1 MKKTF
6 TEHKAG
12 RLLALALTLAL
23 CLAFAAIPALA
34 AQEEPAREEMSAAD
48 IYEQSVN
55 AVVGVTTRTT
65 TTNYW
70 GYETPAAVAGT
81 GFFISDDGYVLT
93 NYHVVENPESITI
106 TCYNGD
112 TYDAELIG
120 YDQSDDMAVLKVD
133 GDDLP
138 YLTLDGSGDLRVGD
152 EVVAIGNPLGE
163 LTFSLTHG
171 MVSALDREVTT
182 STGVR
187 MTLIQTD
194 CAINNG
200 NSGGPLFNMYGEVVG
215 ITNGKFTGSAI
226 DNVGFAVPISDI
238 AGSVESIIEKG
249 YIAKPYIGVT
259 ISDVSADALSY
270 GLPQGAAVKDV
281 TKDGPADKAGIQV
294 NDIVTAV
301 NGEEITGRH
310 DLSQTVGAAQ
320 VGEELTLTVYRQGE
334 TLDVTVTVEEKTESA
349 LPQENA
355 EDTNDA
361 ANESEDPLD
370 PNGDQTDRPDNGND
384 PDQDMYDLFDEFMR
398 RYGSGRG
405 A

>member
-6 TEHKAG
+6 AEHKAG

-23 CLAFAAIPALA
+23 CLACAAVPAL

-81 GFFISDDGYVLT
+81 GFIISDDGYILT

-120 YDQSDDMAVLKVD
+120 YDSSDDMAVLKVD
-133 GDDLP
+133 ADDLP
-138 YLTLDGSGDLRVGD
+138 FLTLDSADDLRVGD
-152 EVVAIGNPLGE
+152 DVVAIGNPLGE

-171 MVSALDREVTT
+171 MVSALDREVTM
-182 STGVR
+182 SNGVR

-200 NSGGPLFNMYGEVVG
+200 NSGGPLLNMYGEVVG
-215 ITNGKFTGSAI
+215 ITNGKYTGSAI

-238 AGSVESIIEKG
+238 AASVRSIIDKG

-259 ISDVSADALSY
+259 VSDVGEEALSY
-270 GLPQGAAVKDV
+270 GLPKGAAIKDV
-281 TKDGPADKAGIQV
+281 VDDGPADKAGLQA

-301 NGEEITGRH
+301 NGTEITGRR
-310 DLSQTVGAAQ
+310 DIVSVVGAAQ
-320 VGEELTLTVYRQGE
+320 PGDTLTLTVYRQGE
-334 TLDVTVTVEEKTESA
+334 SIDIDVVVDEQTSPALPEEDEEEADSDTDSDDPLD
-349 LPQENA
+349 LPQEKNA
-355 EDTNDA
+355 ENYSD
-361 ANESEDPLD
+361 E
-370 PNGDQTDRPDNGND
+370 
-384 PDQDMYDLFDEFMR
+384 QDMYDMFDYFMR
-398 RYGSGRG
+398 QFGNGRG

>member
-1 MKKTF
+1 MKNTF
-6 TEHKAG
+6 AEHKAG

-23 CLAFAAIPALA
+23 ALAFAAIPALA

-65 TTNYW
+65 TTNFW

-81 GFFISDDGYVLT
+81 GFFISADGYLLT

-120 YDQSDDMAVLKVD
+120 YDASDDMAVLKVD

-152 EVVAIGNPLGE
+152 DVVAIGNPLGE

-182 STGVR
+182 STGTR

-238 AGSVESIIEKG
+238 AASVDSIIEKG

-270 GLPQGAAVKDV
+270 GLPNGAAVKDV

-301 NGEEITGRH
+301 NGEEVTGRH
-310 DLSQTVGAAQ
+310 DLTQAVGAAQ

-349 LPQENA
+349 LPQEDG
-355 EDTNDA
+355 EDTPQ
-361 ANESEDPLD
+361 ESEDPLD
-370 PNGDQTDRPDNGND
+370 PNGDQADRPQDNND
-384 PDQDMYDLFDEFMR
+384 PDQDLYDLFDQFMR
-398 RYGSGRG
+398 QYGNGRG

>member
-6 TEHKAG
+6 AEHKAG

-23 CLAFAAIPALA
+23 ALAFAAVPALA
-34 AQEEPAREEMSAAD
+34 AQEEPARETMSAAD
-48 IYEQSVN
+48 IYEQSVT

-81 GFFISDDGYVLT
+81 GFFISADGYVLT
-93 NYHVVENPESITI
+93 NYHLVENPESITI
-106 TCYNGD
+106 TTYDGD

-120 YDQSDDMAVLKVD
+120 YDASDDMAVLKVD
-133 GDDLP
+133 ADDLP

-152 EVVAIGNPLGE
+152 DVVAIGNPLGE

-182 STGVR
+182 STGTR

-238 AGSVESIIEKG
+238 AASVDSIIEKG

-259 ISDVSADALSY
+259 VSDVSADALSY
-270 GLPQGAAVKDV
+270 GLPKGAAVKDV

-301 NGEEITGRH
+301 NGEAITDRH

-349 LPQENA
+349 LPQE
-355 EDTNDA
+355 EDDSASDA
-361 ANESEDPLD
+361 GEDPLD
-370 PNGDQTDRPDNGND
+370 PNGGQSDSPRDDAPS
-384 PDQDMYDLFDEFMR
+384 DQDLYDLFDQFMR
-398 RYGSGRG
+398 QYGNGRG

>member
-6 TEHKAG
+6 AEHKAG

-23 CLAFAAIPALA
+23 ALAFAAVPALA
-34 AQEEPAREEMSAAD
+34 AQEEPAREPMSAAD

-65 TTNYW
+65 TTNFW

-81 GFFISDDGYVLT
+81 GFIISADGYVLT

-106 TCYNGD
+106 TCYDGD

-133 GDDLP
+133 GDGLP
-138 YLTLDGSGDLRVGD
+138 FLTLDSTGDLRVGD
-152 EVVAIGNPLGE
+152 DVVAIGNPLGE

-259 ISDVSADALSY
+259 ISDVSSDALSY
-270 GLPQGAAVKDV
+270 GLPKGAAVKDV
-281 TKDGPADKAGIQV
+281 VKDGPADKAGVQV
-294 NDIVTAV
+294 NDIITAV

-310 DLSQTVGAAQ
+310 DLTQIVGAAQ

-349 LPQENA
+349 LPQEDA
-355 EDTNDA
+355 EA
-361 ANESEDPLD
+361 APDEGDDPLD
-370 PNGDQTDRPDNGND
+370 PDGGQSDTPRDGND
-384 PDQDMYDLFDEFMR
+384 PDQDLYDLFDQFMR
-398 RYGSGRG
+398 QYGNGRG

>member
-6 TEHKAG
+6 AEHKAG

-23 CLAFAAIPALA
+23 CLAFAAVPALA
-34 AQEEPAREEMSAAD
+34 AQDEPAREEMSAAD

-81 GFFISDDGYVLT
+81 GFFISGDGYILT
-93 NYHVVENPESITI
+93 NYHLVENPESITI

-120 YDQSDDMAVLKVD
+120 YDSSDDMAVLKVD
-133 GDDLP
+133 ADDLP
-138 YLTLDGSGDLRVGD
+138 YLTLDSAGDLRVGD
-152 EVVAIGNPLGE
+152 DVVAIGNPLGE

-171 MVSALDREVTT
+171 MVSALDREVTMSSGT
-182 STGVR
+182 R

-200 NSGGPLFNMYGEVVG
+200 NSGGPLLNMYGEVVG
-215 ITNGKFTGSAI
+215 ITNGKYTGSAI

-238 AGSVESIIEKG
+238 ASSVRSIIDNG

-259 ISDVSADALSY
+259 VSDVGEEALSY
-270 GLPQGAAVKDV
+270 GLPKGAAIKDV
-281 TKDGPADKAGIQV
+281 VDDGPADKAGIKT
-294 NDIVTAV
+294 NDIVTAI
-301 NGEEITGRH
+301 NGTEITGR
-310 DLSQTVGAAQ
+310 QEIVRMVGAAQ
-320 VGEELTLTVYRQGE
+320 PGDTLTLTVYRQGE
-334 TLDVTVTVEEKTESA
+334 SIDIDVLVEEQPSPA
-349 LPQENA
+349 LPDE
-355 EDTNDA
+355 EDADSDTDA
-361 ANESEDPLD
+361 DSDDPLD
-370 PNGDQTDRPDNGND
+370 LPQDKKEDDSRND
-384 PDQDMYDLFDEFMR
+384 PDDQDMYDMFDYFMR
-398 RYGSGRG
+398 QFGNGRG

>member
-6 TEHKAG
+6 AEHKAG

-23 CLAFAAIPALA
+23 ALAFAAVPALA
-34 AQEEPAREEMSAAD
+34 AQEEPARETMSAAD

-81 GFFISDDGYVLT
+81 GFFISADGYVLT
-93 NYHVVENPESITI
+93 NYHLVENPESITI
-106 TCYNGD
+106 TTYDGD

-120 YDQSDDMAVLKVD
+120 YDASDDMAVLKVD
-133 GDDLP
+133 ADDLP

-152 EVVAIGNPLGE
+152 DVVAIGNPLGE

-182 STGVR
+182 STGTR

-238 AGSVESIIEKG
+238 AASVDSIIEKG

-259 ISDVSADALSY
+259 VSDVSADALSY
-270 GLPQGAAVKDV
+270 GLPKGAAVKDV

-301 NGEEITGRH
+301 NGETITDRH

-334 TLDVTVTVEEKTESA
+334 TLDITVTVEEKTESA
-349 LPQENA
+349 LPQE
-355 EDTNDA
+355 EDDSASDA
-361 ANESEDPLD
+361 GEDPLD
-370 PNGDQTDRPDNGND
+370 PNGGQSDSPRDDAPS
-384 PDQDMYDLFDEFMR
+384 DQDLYDLFDQFMR
-398 RYGSGRG
+398 QYGNGRG

>member
-6 TEHKAG
+6 AEHKAG

-23 CLAFAAIPALA
+23 CLAFAAVPAMA
-34 AQEEPAREEMSAAD
+34 AQETEPAAREAMSAAD
-48 IYEQSVN
+48 IYEQSVD

-81 GFFISDDGYVLT
+81 GFFISADGYILT

-106 TCYNGD
+106 TCYDGD
-112 TYDAELIG
+112 TYDAELVG
-120 YDQSDDMAVLKVD
+120 YDASDDMAVLKVD
-133 GDDLP
+133 ADDLP
-138 YLTLDGSGDLRVGD
+138 YLTLDSTGDLRVGD
-152 EVVAIGNPLGE
+152 DVVAIGNPLGE

-171 MVSALDREVTT
+171 MVSALDREVTM
-182 STGVR
+182 SSGVR

-215 ITNGKFTGSAI
+215 ITNGKYTGSSI

-238 AGSVESIIEKG
+238 AASVQSIIDKG

-259 ISDVSADALSY
+259 ISDVSEEALSY
-270 GLPQGAAVKDV
+270 GLPKGASVKDV
-281 TKDGPADKAGIQV
+281 TEDGPADKAGVKV

-301 NGEEITGRH
+301 NGNEIDGRRA
-310 DLSQTVGAAQ
+310 LSNAVGAAAP
-320 VGEELTLTVYRQGE
+320 GETLTLTVYRQGE
-334 TLDVTVTVEEKTESA
+334 TLDIDVTVEEKTEPA
-349 LPQENA
+349 LPDQEEA
-355 EDTNDA
+355 PEQDEETD
-361 ANESEDPLD
+361 SQDDGDPLD
-370 PNGDQTDRPDNGND
+370 PQQ
-384 PDQDMYDLFDEFMR
+384 DQDGSRDDELYDLFDEFMR
-398 RYGSGRG
+398 QFGGRG

>member
-6 TEHKAG
+6 AEHKAG

-23 CLAFAAIPALA
+23 CLAFAAVPALA
-34 AQEEPAREEMSAAD
+34 AQDEPAREEMSAAD

-81 GFFISDDGYVLT
+81 GFFISGDGYILT
-93 NYHVVENPESITI
+93 NYHLVENPESITI

-120 YDQSDDMAVLKVD
+120 YDSSDDMAVLKVD

-138 YLTLDGSGDLRVGD
+138 YLTLDSAGDLRVGD
-152 EVVAIGNPLGE
+152 DVVAIGNPLGE

-171 MVSALDREVTT
+171 MVSALDREVTMSSGT
-182 STGVR
+182 R

-200 NSGGPLFNMYGEVVG
+200 NSGGPLLNMYGEVVG
-215 ITNGKFTGSAI
+215 ITNGKYTGSAI

-238 AGSVESIIEKG
+238 ASSVRSIIDNG

-259 ISDVSADALSY
+259 VSDVGEEALSY
-270 GLPQGAAVKDV
+270 GLPKGAAIKDV
-281 TKDGPADKAGIQV
+281 TEDGPADKAGIKT
-294 NDIVTAV
+294 NDIVTAI
-301 NGEEITGRH
+301 NGTEITGRQ
-310 DLSQTVGAAQ
+310 DIVRMVGAAQ
-320 VGEELTLTVYRQGE
+320 PGDTLTLTVYRQGE
-334 TLDVTVTVEEKTESA
+334 SIDIDVVVEEKTSPA
-349 LPQENA
+349 LPDEEEA
-355 EDTNDA
+355 DSDTDA
-361 ANESEDPLD
+361 DSDDPLD
-370 PNGDQTDRPDNGND
+370 LPQDRNEDDSRND
-384 PDQDMYDLFDEFMR
+384 PDDQDMYDMFDYFMR
-398 RYGSGRG
+398 QFGNGRG

>member
-6 TEHKAG
+6 AEHKAG

-23 CLAFAAIPALA
+23 ALAFAAVPALA
-34 AQEEPAREEMSAAD
+34 AQEEPAREAMSAAD

-81 GFFISDDGYVLT
+81 GFFISADGYLLT

-112 TYDAELIG
+112 TYDAELVG

-152 EVVAIGNPLGE
+152 DVVAIGNPLGE

-182 STGVR
+182 STGTR

-238 AGSVESIIEKG
+238 AASVDSIIEKG
-249 YIAKPYIGVT
+249 YIVKPYIGVT

-270 GLPQGAAVKDV
+270 GLPNGAAVKDV

-301 NGEEITGRH
+301 NGETISGRH
-310 DLSQTVGAAQ
+310 DLSQAVGAAQ

-349 LPQENA
+349 LPQEDG

-361 ANESEDPLD
+361 SDEGDDPLD
-370 PNGDQTDRPDNGND
+370 PNGDQADRPSDGGD
-384 PDQDMYDLFDEFMR
+384 PDQDLYDLFDQFMR
-398 RYGSGRG
+398 QYGTGRG

>member
-6 TEHKAG
+6 AEHKAG

-23 CLAFAAIPALA
+23 ALAFAAVPALA
-34 AQEEPAREEMSAAD
+34 AQEEPARETMSAAD

-81 GFFISDDGYVLT
+81 GFFISADGYVLT
-93 NYHVVENPESITI
+93 NYHLVENPESITI
-106 TCYNGD
+106 TTYDGD

-120 YDQSDDMAVLKVD
+120 YDASDDMAVLKVD
-133 GDDLP
+133 ADDLP

-152 EVVAIGNPLGE
+152 DVVAIGNPLGE

-182 STGVR
+182 STGTR

-238 AGSVESIIEKG
+238 AASVDSIIEKG

-259 ISDVSADALSY
+259 VSDVSADALSY
-270 GLPQGAAVKDV
+270 GLPKGAAVKDV

-301 NGEEITGRH
+301 NGEEVTGRH
-310 DLSQTVGAAQ
+310 DLTQAVGAAQ

-349 LPQENA
+349 LPQEDG
-355 EDTNDA
+355 EDTPQ
-361 ANESEDPLD
+361 ESEDPLD
-370 PNGDQTDRPDNGND
+370 PNGDQADRPDSGND
-384 PDQDMYDLFDEFMR
+384 PDQDLYDLFDQFMR
-398 RYGSGRG
+398 QYGNGRG

>member
-6 TEHKAG
+6 AEHKAG

-23 CLAFAAIPALA
+23 CLAFAAVPALA
-34 AQEEPAREEMSAAD
+34 AQDEPAREEMSAAD

-81 GFFISDDGYVLT
+81 GFFISGDGYILT
-93 NYHVVENPESITI
+93 NYHLVENPESITI

-120 YDQSDDMAVLKVD
+120 YDSSDDMAVLKVD
-133 GDDLP
+133 ADDLP
-138 YLTLDGSGDLRVGD
+138 YLTLDSAGDLRVGD
-152 EVVAIGNPLGE
+152 DVVAIGNPLGE

-171 MVSALDREVTT
+171 MVSALDREVTMSSGT
-182 STGVR
+182 R

-200 NSGGPLFNMYGEVVG
+200 NSGGPLLNMYGEVVG
-215 ITNGKFTGSAI
+215 ITNGKYTGSAI

-238 AGSVESIIEKG
+238 ASSVRSIIDNG

-259 ISDVSADALSY
+259 VSDVGEEALSY
-270 GLPQGAAVKDV
+270 GLPKGAAIKDV
-281 TKDGPADKAGIQV
+281 VDDGPADKAGIKT
-294 NDIVTAV
+294 NDIVTAI
-301 NGEEITGRH
+301 NGTEITGR
-310 DLSQTVGAAQ
+310 QEIVRMVGAAQ
-320 VGEELTLTVYRQGE
+320 PGDTLTLTVYRQGE
-334 TLDVTVTVEEKTESA
+334 SIDIDVLVEEQTSPA
-349 LPQENA
+349 LPDE
-355 EDTNDA
+355 EDADSDTDA
-361 ANESEDPLD
+361 DSDDPLD
-370 PNGDQTDRPDNGND
+370 LPQDKKEDDSRND
-384 PDQDMYDLFDEFMR
+384 PDDQDMYDMFDYFMR
-398 RYGSGRG
+398 QFGNGRG